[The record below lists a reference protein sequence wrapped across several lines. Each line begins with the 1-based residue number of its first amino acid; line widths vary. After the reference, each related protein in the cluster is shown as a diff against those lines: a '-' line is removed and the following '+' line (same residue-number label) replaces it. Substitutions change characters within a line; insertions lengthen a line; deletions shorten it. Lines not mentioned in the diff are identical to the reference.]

1 MRGRDTEYVKPDNI
15 YREKADAHAKRDH
28 IKKKK
33 KRGITAPMP
42 ATQAP
47 LTHVAALFLVLSE
60 ADRLFKVEQKGSN
73 DLVYYPYTLAHYF
86 SFPQQ
91 QKNCCSLT

>member
-33 KRGITAPMP
+33 KRNHCADAGDAGTPHARCSSLSC
-42 ATQAP
+42 P
-47 LTHVAALFLVLSE
+47 LRSRLLV
-60 ADRLFKVEQKGSN
+60 
-73 DLVYYPYTLAHYF
+73 
-86 SFPQQ
+86 
-91 QKNCCSLT
+91 

>member
-1 MRGRDTEYVKPDNI
+1 MHVYGKNPRNLKVTI
-15 YREKADAHAKRDH
+15 L
-28 IKKKK
+28 KKKK
-33 KRGITAPMP
+33 GITAPMP